1 MRKHRYRPRLQGF
14 QTLVA
19 TCWARQHA
27 SPRREIEHSTCTVAR
42 ATDNARPFGRWRDAC
57 KRRPL
62 RSKAQHP
69 HPRRTRPASS
79 VTRHRRGLSMVKPLP
94 RLKLQGFNNLT
105 KALSFNIYDMSYAV
119 TNEQRDRYIEYIDEA
134 YNAERL
140 TQILTEVADKIG
152 ANILN
157 VARQDYDPQGA
168 SVTILISEHPIVD
181 KIGKDVIPETVLAH
195 LDKSH
200 ITVHTYPETHPHNGI
215 ATFRADIDV
224 ATCGVISPLMALNYL
239 IDSFESD
246 IVIMD
251 YRVRG
256 FTRDVKGKKHFID
269 HRINSI
275 QDYLAKHIKKKYEMF
290 DVNVYQEN
298 IFHTK
303 MHVKDFD
310 LDTYLFEAQAS
321 DLSFKERTRIE
332 QQLKREI
339 EELFHGRNLG

>member
-1 MRKHRYRPRLQGF
+1 
-14 QTLVA
+14 
-19 TCWARQHA
+19 
-27 SPRREIEHSTCTVAR
+27 
-42 ATDNARPFGRWRDAC
+42 
-57 KRRPL
+57 
-62 RSKAQHP
+62 
-69 HPRRTRPASS
+69 
-79 VTRHRRGLSMVKPLP
+79 MVKPLP

-105 KALSFNIYDMSYAV
+105 KALSFNIYDICYAV
-119 TNEQRDRYIEYIDEA
+119 TAEQRDRYIEYIDEA
-134 YNAERL
+134 YDSDRL
-140 TQILTEVADKIG
+140 TKILTDVADIIG

-157 VARQDYDPQGA
+157 IARQDYDPQGA
-168 SVTILISEHPIVD
+168 SVTILISEQPVID
-181 KIGKDVIPETVLAH
+181 KRDAGRDVISDAVVAH

-224 ATCGVISPLMALNYL
+224 ATCGVISPLKALNYL

-246 IVIMD
+246 IVTMD

-256 FTRDVKGKKHFID
+256 FTRDVRGKKHYID

-275 QDYLAKHIKKKYEMF
+275 QEYLAKHIRTKYEMF

-310 LDTYLFEAQAS
+310 LDTYLFEAHS
-321 DLSFKERTRIE
+321 EDLSFKERARIE
-332 QQLKREI
+332 ALLKREI
-339 EELFHGRNLG
+339 EELFHGRNLT